1 MITIG
6 AYEAKTRLSALLDDV
21 EERGAQFTITKHGR
35 AVARLVPVDA
45 SFATPIADVLVDLD
59 QHHVP
64 KRPGD
69 PSIREMI
76 DSGRDR

>member
-1 MITIG
+1 MTTIG

-21 EERGAQFTITKHGR
+21 ERGETITITKHGR

-45 SFATPIADVLVDLD
+45 SFATPIAEILVDLD
-59 QHHVP
+59 RHHVP